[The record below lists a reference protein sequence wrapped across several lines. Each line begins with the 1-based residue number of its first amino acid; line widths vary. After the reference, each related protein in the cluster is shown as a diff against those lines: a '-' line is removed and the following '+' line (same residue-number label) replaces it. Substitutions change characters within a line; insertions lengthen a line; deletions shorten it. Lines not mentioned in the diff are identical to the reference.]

1 MASVKF
7 ERTKPHIN
15 VGTIGHIN
23 PNGRT
28 SLMSSLNRLR
38 VMAALAAIA
47 GQAGNTTTS
56 PLGGWQ
62 NDSGTST
69 FVNTN
74 NGPMME
80 SGNREDRRNKK
91 KRKHGPSSGSKYK
104 KGRWWE

>member
-1 MASVKF
+1 MGMAKF
-7 ERTKPHIN
+7 ERIKPHIS
-15 VGTIGHIN
+15 VGTIGHVN
-23 PNGRT
+23 PNRPGSYARA
-28 SLMSSLNRLR
+28 LLR
-38 VMAALAAIA
+38 NAAVAAALANV
-47 GQAGNTTTS
+47 GNTSTTS
-56 PLGGWQ
+56 TQSGWN

-91 KRKHGPSSGSKYK
+91 KRKHGPASGSKYK

>member
-1 MASVKF
+1 MAKF

-15 VGTIGHIN
+15 VGTIGHVN

-28 SLMSSLNRLR
+28 SLMSSLSRLR
-38 VMAALAAIA
+38 AMAALAAIA
-47 GQAGNTTTS
+47 GQAGNTTSTQS
-56 PLGGWQ
+56 GWE

-74 NGPMME
+74 TGPME
-80 SGNREDRRNKK
+80 DGRNRAERRSKK
-91 KRKHGPSSGSKYK
+91 KHGPHSGSKYK